1 LSHSYVP
8 QHEMPGPDE
17 HFEQALGGDPPCAV
31 EDELGTFVRDVRD
44 AFPVL
49 PILAEEAQLE
59 AIIQAA
65 GRISPLTPP
74 ARRKE
79 LRVRIPKIRS
89 RAALVVAG
97 FVVAMSSF
105 GGLAMAGVL
114 PNGVQNQVAN
124 VGATLGVSLPDG
136 GDDESPDVQEAT
148 ETEAPEPSETEAP
161 ETEKDD
167 TVLPKDTEADD
178 QGEDQQSDDQGED
191 QQSQADD
198 QAQNEQSG
206 DQGDT
211 QVSQA
216 DDQGETQQSGDQSGS
231 QDGSEGGDSSDSGS
245 GDGGSD

>member
-1 LSHSYVP
+1 
-8 QHEMPGPDE
+8 MPGPDE
-17 HFEQALGGDPPCAV
+17 HFEQALGGDSPRAV

-49 PILAEEAQLE
+49 PILAEEAQLD

-136 GDDESPDVQEAT
+136 GDDESPDVQDAT

-167 TVLPKDTEADD
+167 TVLPAVQPKDTEADD
-178 QGEDQQSDDQGED
+178 QGDDQQSDDQGED

-198 QAQNEQSG
+198 QGQNEQSG

-211 QVSQA
+211 QESQSG
-216 DDQGETQQSGDQSGS
+216 DQGETQQSGDQSGS
-231 QDGSEGGDSSDSGS
+231 QDGSESGASSDSGS